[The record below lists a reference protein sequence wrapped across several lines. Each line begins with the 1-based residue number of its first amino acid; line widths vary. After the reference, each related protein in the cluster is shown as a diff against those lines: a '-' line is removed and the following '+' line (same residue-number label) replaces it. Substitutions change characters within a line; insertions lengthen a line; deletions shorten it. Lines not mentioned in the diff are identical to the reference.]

1 MDERFDGPSAT
12 SPGAPGELVT
22 AREAAKLLG
31 IKLDSLY
38 AYVSRGLVR
47 SVSGEGR
54 KARLYLKGDLDRLRA
69 RSDAHR
75 GHAPVAAGAL
85 RWGEPVLDSAI
96 TAIDEGGPLYRG
108 LPAARLA
115 ADGVPFES
123 VAELLWT
130 GALPERVPQWPA
142 PAWPLDLK
150 AFSGLLQGATAP
162 VGVMAALVPF
172 LALEDQARFGAAGG
186 AELERARRLIRA
198 LAASFALPA
207 APRRAREALAAP
219 SIAAAVCVALDLP
232 RRPAARAAID
242 QALVLCADHELNAS
256 AFTARIAASAGCDLY
271 ACAQAALAVVQG
283 PEHGGACDRMEALVA
298 ETGKP
303 ERAAATVRDRARRGE
318 ALSGFGHRL
327 YPRGDPRG
335 PPLIAAAEALAPRAP
350 GVRTISA
357 LVAAMRQLGHAG
369 PTVDAGLVALSSALG
384 LPAGSAVGLFALGR
398 SAGWIAHAMEQRAA
412 GYMLRPRARYVGPPP
427 VRT

>member
-1 MDERFDGPSAT
+1 MDEPINDA
-12 SPGAPGELVT
+12 APGQLVT

-31 IKLDSLY
+31 IKLGTLY

-54 KARLYLKGDLDRLRA
+54 KARLYLRSDLDRLRA

-108 LPAARLA
+108 HPAVRLA
-115 ADGVPFES
+115 ADGAPFES

-130 GALPERVPQWPA
+130 GTLPAEAPEWPA
-142 PAWPLDLK
+142 APRPFDLK
-150 AFSGLLQGATAP
+150 AFSGLLAAGSSP

-172 LALEDQARFGAAGG
+172 LAQGDPARFGAAAG
-186 AELERARRLIRA
+186 AELERARLLIRS
-198 LAASFALPA
+198 LAASFALPR
-207 APRRAREALAAP
+207 APRRAAEALAAP
-219 SIAAAVCVALDLP
+219 SIAQAVCLALDLP
-232 RRPAARAAID
+232 RRAAVREAID
-242 QALVLCADHELNAS
+242 RALVLSADHELNAS
-256 AFTARIAASAGCDLY
+256 AFAARIAGSAGCDLY
-271 ACAQAALAVVQG
+271 ACVQAALAVVQG
-283 PEHGGACDRMEALVA
+283 PEHGGACDRMEALLA
-298 ETGKP
+298 EAGRP

-318 ALSGFGHRL
+318 ALPGFNHRL

-335 PPLIAAAEALAPRAP
+335 PPLIAAAEALGPRAP
-350 GVRTISA
+350 GVRTMAA
-357 LVAAMRQLGHAG
+357 LVIAMRELGHPG
-369 PTVDAGLVALSSALG
+369 PSVDAGLVALASALE

-398 SAGWIAHAMEQRAA
+398 SAGWIAHALEQRAA
-412 GYMLRPRARYVGPPP
+412 GFMLRPRARYVGPPP
-427 VRT
+427 ART

>member
-1 MDERFDGPSAT
+1 MDERIND
-12 SPGAPGELVT
+12 LVT

-31 IKLDSLY
+31 IKLDTLY

-54 KARLYLKGDLDRLRA
+54 KARLYLRADLDRLRA

-75 GHAPVAAGAL
+75 GHAPLAAGAL

-96 TAIDEGGPLYRG
+96 TAIDGEGPIYRG
-108 LPAARLA
+108 HPATRLA

-130 GALPERVPQWPA
+130 GALPATRPEWPVA
-142 PAWPLDLK
+142 EWPLDLK
-150 AFSGLLQGATAP
+150 AFSDLLGGRGAP

-172 LALEDQARFGAAGG
+172 LALSDQARFGAAGD

-198 LAASFALPA
+198 LAASFALPR

-219 SIAAAVCVALDLP
+219 SIAQAVGVALDLP
-232 RRPAARAAID
+232 RRPGAREALD
-242 QALVLCADHELNAS
+242 KALVLIADHELNAS

-327 YPRGDPRG
+327 YPGGDPRG
-335 PPLIAAAEALAPRAP
+335 PPLIAAAQALAPRAP
-350 GVRTISA
+350 GVRVVSA
-357 LVAAMRQLGHAG
+357 LVDAMREQGHAG
-369 PTVDAGLVALSSALG
+369 PTVDCGLVALSAALG
-384 LPAGSAVGLFALGR
+384 LPPGSAVGLFALGR

-412 GYMLRPRARYVGPPP
+412 GFMLRPRARYVGPLPQ
-427 VRT
+427 RT